1 MRFGWGRRG
10 VLMLLGSSGVVQR
23 KDDIWGW
30 LGTDCNEQ
38 GKLNASYL

>member
-23 KDDIWGW
+23 NDDN
-30 LGTDCNEQ
+30 LGLVGD
-38 GKLNASYL
+38 GL